1 MRGRAAVKWRE
12 KMATKKRRP
21 RAITPDEI
29 AAVEVLAARM
39 SEDALKPTT
48 QTEHEIADVLDG
60 IKAMLFRKNRAYGD
74 SALKPMRV
82 FSRADNVEQI
92 KVRLDDKLSRLG
104 RGHALPDESLEDTV
118 DDIMG
123 YLVLMK
129 CAVIRRKKDLGA
141 RL

>member
-1 MRGRAAVKWRE
+1 
-12 KMATKKRRP
+12 MARKKRSLTS
-21 RAITPDEI
+21 AEIKSLLTPAKDVAVVPDPLKPISQTEEEI
-29 AAVEVLAARM
+29 AAV
-39 SEDALKPTT
+39 
-48 QTEHEIADVLDG
+48 LDD

-92 KVRLDDKLSRLG
+92 KVRIDDKLSRLS

-118 DDIMG
+118 DDLMG
-123 YLVLMK
+123 YAVLLK
-129 CAVIRRKKDLGA
+129 VAVRRRSKGLGE